1 MDLWYLYVSPFIGGL
16 IIYVIIK
23 AFVRAPGAS
32 LRTKFQKLGVL
43 KGKTLSEIVAKVGQ
57 PNSVSMGTGGVK
69 IRQWMAAGYHIVLL
83 FDENDICLGVN
94 SETNV

>member
-1 MDLWYLYVSPFIGGL
+1 MDFWYLYVLPFIGGL

-23 AFVRAPGAS
+23 AVVRAPGAS
-32 LRTKFQKLGVL
+32 LRTKFQMLGVL

-57 PNSVSMGTGGVK
+57 PNSVSVGAEGVR
-69 IRQWMAAGYHIVLL
+69 IRQWMATGYHIVLL
-83 FDENDICLGVN
+83 FDENDICLGVS